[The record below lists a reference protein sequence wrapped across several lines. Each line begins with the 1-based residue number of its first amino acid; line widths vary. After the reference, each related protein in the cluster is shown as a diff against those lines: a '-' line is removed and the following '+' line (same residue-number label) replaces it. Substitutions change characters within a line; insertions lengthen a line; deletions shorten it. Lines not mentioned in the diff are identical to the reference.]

1 MSLSYTTSSPKIWY
15 ALIDITSQIILHNS
29 SLLHRLQTAES
40 RLKVTDA
47 KLQDIV
53 DRIEREVVKV
63 DAPLH
68 KSSSLV
74 DGIAKA
80 SPMKNIAQR

>member
-1 MSLSYTTSSPKIWY
+1 M
-15 ALIDITSQIILHNS
+15 DIELHKLLHNA
-29 SLLHRLQTAES
+29 SLLHLLQTAES

-68 KSSSLV
+68 KSSSIV
-74 DGIAKA
+74 DGIGKA